1 MRRRQVRVRR
11 AGYRGEMPF
20 LDNLVHDILGLPA
33 WLVYLVVGVLV
44 FLEDA
49 IFVGFILPG
58 ETVAILGG
66 VAASLGHVHYT
77 AILAIVIVGAILG
90 DTVGFE
96 IGKHFGPRVM
106 ALRPLRRHRSRLGKA
121 QDLLARR
128 GGVAVFLGRWT
139 AFFRAV
145 MPALAGMSGMRYPTF
160 LVWNAAG
167 GIAWGATVVTIGYV
181 AGNSYARVEK
191 WLGRG
196 VAAIVALVIIVGL
209 VVWSV
214 RRRRNEAREDRTAT
228 SAGPAESVAG
238 DRDAKGS

>member
-1 MRRRQVRVRR
+1 
-11 AGYRGEMPF
+11 MPSF
-20 LDNLVHDILGLPA
+20 LDNVVHDILNLPA
-33 WLVYLVVGVLV
+33 WLVYVVVGGLV

-49 IFVGFILPG
+49 IFVGFVLPG

-66 VAASLGHVHYT
+66 VAASLGHVDFPV
-77 AILAIVIVGAILG
+77 ILGLVVVAAILG

-106 ALRPLRRHRSRLGKA
+106 ALRPLRKHRKRLENA
-121 QDLLARR
+121 QDMLANR

-145 MPALAGMSGMRYPTF
+145 MPALAGMSGMHYPTF
-160 LVWNAAG
+160 LMWNAAG
-167 GIAWGATVVTIGYV
+167 GIAWGATVVSIGYV

-196 VAAIVALVIIVGL
+196 VAVVIALVVIVAL

-214 RRRRNEAREDRTAT
+214 RRRRHEARSE
-228 SAGPAESVAG
+228 GGEPASRAHGEVEA
-238 DRDAKGS
+238 DRDAKGR

>member
-1 MRRRQVRVRR
+1 
-11 AGYRGEMPF
+11 MPSF
-20 LDNLVHDILGLPA
+20 LDNVVHDILNLPA
-33 WLVYLVVGVLV
+33 WLVYVVVGGLV

-49 IFVGFILPG
+49 IFVGFVLPG

-66 VAASLGHVHYT
+66 VAASLGHVHFPV
-77 AILAIVIVGAILG
+77 ILGIVVVAAILG

-106 ALRPLRRHRSRLGKA
+106 ALRPLRKHRKRLENA
-121 QDLLARR
+121 QDMLANR

-145 MPALAGMSGMRYPTF
+145 MPALAGMSGMHYPTF
-160 LVWNAAG
+160 LMWNAAG
-167 GIAWGATVVTIGYV
+167 GIAWGATVVSIGYV

-196 VAAIVALVIIVGL
+196 VAVVIALVVIVAL

-214 RRRRNEAREDRTAT
+214 RRRRHEARSEGAE
-228 SAGPAESVAG
+228 PA
-238 DRDAKGS
+238 